1 MKKREK
7 HIARLLLCMALCPLL
22 LLCSCINDNGPFAD
36 DDDPAERESCL
47 LTLNVGLLETR
58 AGDSGASLAAWERMR
73 TLRVV
78 VLSQTSGK
86 VEFNRHYSLDAASES
101 LYGPIVIPVKADG
114 KKRIY
119 LIANEEWAVKPT
131 GDATSIAD
139 FLGSAVV
146 GSSAAEFASDIADAV
161 FAVPSSSYGEGRYI
175 PMSSVYEVDTDAADA
190 GKRKDCGTFYIV
202 RTVTKFTFSF
212 RNDRVSG
219 EPVYVNSW
227 EISGLAENKAYLMP
241 HFTPNAD
248 GSWGYSQNRALGVWT
263 PFGEGWTET
272 GSEWKEWLVKV
283 SDESNIDPE
292 NPTADENGWLTV
304 YEIPSTQ
311 TETVIHKYDDG
322 ELVIP
327 IDDKEHDGLVVTY
340 RPESKTVKTSDYA
353 FAGEQEYKV
362 NLWVTE
368 RGEEHSFAVPVTIPN
383 LRSLFR
389 NTHVCINVRFGEKM
403 NDDVIYAKIIDWV
416 ISKRIEGELRPE

>member
-1 MKKREK
+1 METREK
-7 HIARLLLCMALCPLL
+7 HIVSLLLCVALCPLL

-36 DDDPAERESCL
+36 DDDPAERESCF

-58 AGDSGASLAAWERMR
+58 AGGSGTSLAAWERMR

-78 VLSQTSGK
+78 VLSQTSDK
-86 VEFNRHYSLDAASES
+86 VEFNRHYSLDADGES

-114 KKRIY
+114 TKRIY
-119 LIANEEWAVKPT
+119 LVANEEWADKPS
-131 GDATSIAD
+131 GDATAIAD
-139 FLGSAVV
+139 FLGSAEV
-146 GSSAAEFASDIADAV
+146 GSSAADFTSGITDAV
-161 FAVPSSSYGEGRYI
+161 FVVPSSSYGEGCYI
-175 PMSSVYEVDTDAADA
+175 PMSSVYEVQTFAADA

-202 RTVTKFTFSF
+202 RTMTKFTFSF

-219 EPVYVNSW
+219 EPVHINKW
-227 EISGLAENKAYLMP
+227 EIYGLVENKAYLMP

-248 GSWGYSQNRALGVWT
+248 GSWGYSQNSALGVWT
-263 PFGEGWTET
+263 PFGDGWTET
-272 GSEWKEWLVKV
+272 GSEWKEWLAKV

-292 NPTADENGWLTV
+292 NPEADENGWLTV
-304 YEIPSTQ
+304 YEIPSAQ
-311 TETVIHKYDDG
+311 AETVKHEYGEG

-340 RPESKTVKTSDYA
+340 RPESKSVKTSDYA

-368 RGEEHSFAVPVTIPN
+368 GNVEHSFTVPVTIPN

-389 NTHVCINVRFGEKM
+389 NTHVCINVRFGEEMK
-403 NDDVIYAKIIDWV
+403 DDAIYAKIIDWE